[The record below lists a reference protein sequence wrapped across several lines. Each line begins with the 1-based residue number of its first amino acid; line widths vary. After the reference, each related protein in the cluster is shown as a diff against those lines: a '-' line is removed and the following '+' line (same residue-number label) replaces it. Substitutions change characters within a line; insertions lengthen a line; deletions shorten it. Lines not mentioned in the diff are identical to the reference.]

1 MKEIRILAIII
12 SYNPDLNRLY
22 KNIEA
27 LVKQVDEILIVD
39 NSSNNILE
47 INNMKNNFDKV
58 KIISHEENL
67 GISISLNKGLEY
79 ARKNN
84 YNWIL
89 TMDQDSICQ
98 ANMINNYKKFI
109 KLNKE
114 INSYMILAPY
124 ILYENVL
131 EYKYDCLG
139 EEIDVVITSGSLVNV
154 ENAIKIGGFDE
165 KLFIDYVDFEFC
177 LRTIENNF
185 KIIKI
190 YGSYLEHRLGE
201 LEEKSIINRKIL
213 VTNHSFI
220 RRYYIYRNAIY
231 VWKKYILKNPKW
243 VIKNILSNIKSYLL
257 ILLFEKDKMRK
268 TIYILNGIKDGI
280 FNNLGIHKF

>member
-1 MKEIRILAIII
+1 
-12 SYNPDLNRLY
+12 
-22 KNIEA
+22 
-27 LVKQVDEILIVD
+27 
-39 NSSNNILE
+39 
-47 INNMKNNFDKV
+47 
-58 KIISHEENL
+58 
-67 GISISLNKGLEY
+67 
-79 ARKNN
+79 
-84 YNWIL
+84 
-89 TMDQDSICQ
+89 
-98 ANMINNYKKFI
+98 
-109 KLNKE
+109 
-114 INSYMILAPY
+114 MILAPY

>member
-109 KLNKE
+109 KLNK
-114 INSYMILAPY
+114 
-124 ILYENVL
+124 
-131 EYKYDCLG
+131 
-139 EEIDVVITSGSLVNV
+139 
-154 ENAIKIGGFDE
+154 
-165 KLFIDYVDFEFC
+165 
-177 LRTIENNF
+177 
-185 KIIKI
+185 
-190 YGSYLEHRLGE
+190 
-201 LEEKSIINRKIL
+201 
-213 VTNHSFI
+213 
-220 RRYYIYRNAIY
+220 
-231 VWKKYILKNPKW
+231 
-243 VIKNILSNIKSYLL
+243 
-257 ILLFEKDKMRK
+257 
-268 TIYILNGIKDGI
+268 
-280 FNNLGIHKF
+280 